1 MSSPP
6 RSGPFLGRGRWIGAL
21 LLLPLGCQ
29 VYDFEPVAPVTLE
42 QTTVTLTVLATPLKP
57 NLMLVLDRSGS
68 MGLPFDPT
76 GAACGSC
83 GQAGQPPCDDTTC
96 PSRWATVSTTMSQFL
111 AGNATVARMGVAFF
125 PQLSSATIADPT
137 SGNPSNFCT
146 ASTSV
151 DVPIVDSDDDAQL
164 QASVQAVDFAIRKV
178 GATASPLAGG
188 LGGGTPTGDSLA
200 FIAQHANFGTIA
212 SRQSFLLLLTD
223 GLPNCNPNS
232 GLDATVN
239 PAACDCTD
247 GPTSSACSFFPTLD
261 CNDFNEVARKTS
273 DIRAGGVRTIVIG
286 YGDVF
291 GPTAQNSLQQ
301 IALAGDFQRR
311 CNADGSECNPT
322 DTACFQESNP
332 NVCAE
337 QFFRVT
343 SQDQLSAALRAV
355 TSRLPGADPCVVEL
369 TPAPSDATL
378 LSVVVTEQGVTT
390 TYPYPSPL
398 WSFAL
403 LPSGDATLTFNDPL
417 CTKLQTASEDITYVV
432 RSVRKL

>member
-1 MSSPP
+1 M
-6 RSGPFLGRGRWIGAL
+6 GAL
-21 LLLPLGCQ
+21 LLTAGCQ

-42 QTTVTLTVLATPLKP
+42 QTTITLTVKATPLKP
-57 NLMLVLDRSGS
+57 NLMLVIDRSGS
-68 MGLPFDPT
+68 MGLPFDATGPT
-76 GAACGSC
+76 CGACG
-83 GQAGQPPCDDTTC
+83 QVGQPPCDDTTC
-96 PSRWATVSTTMSQFL
+96 PTRWSTLSATMSPFL
-111 AGNATVARMGVAFF
+111 SANATVARMGVAFF

-137 SGNPSNFCT
+137 SGNPSNFCSAT
-146 ASTSV
+146 TSV

-164 QASVQAVDFAIRKV
+164 QTDAQAVDFAIRKV
-178 GATASPLAGG
+178 GATASPLSGG
-188 LGGGTPTGDSLA
+188 LGGGTPTGDSLT
-200 FIAQHANFGTIA
+200 FIAQHANFGTTA

-223 GLPNCNPNS
+223 GLPNCNPAS

-261 CNDFNEVARKTS
+261 CNDFNETARKTS
-273 DIRAGGVRTIVIG
+273 DIRAAGIRTIVIG

-311 CNADGSECNPT
+311 CNADGSECNPS

-337 QFFRVT
+337 QFFRVA
-343 SQDQLSAALRAV
+343 SQDQLSGALKAV
-355 TSRLPGADPCVVEL
+355 TSRLPVADPCVVEL
-369 TPAPSDATL
+369 IPPPSDPQL
-378 LSVVVTEQGVTT
+378 LAVEVTEQGVTT
-390 TYPYPSPL
+390 TYPYPSPV

-417 CTKLQTASEDITYVV
+417 CTKLRTASEDITYVV
-432 RSVRKL
+432 RSARAL